1 MEPGS
6 LLPNEWL
13 MIILSIGGVLLCRFL
28 FRKTASGNLSDTFLS
43 GRKVPGFVAS
53 LSTVATNLNANDFL
67 GMSGMAYA
75 ESLLLDGGVAVMP
88 GCSFGQSLAAWVRIS
103 LTKDDSQFVEACNR
117 IVAHYRWLQR
127 TEATATPRG

>member
-1 MEPGS
+1 MFALIDVSRTGMPG
-6 LLPNEWL
+6 L
-13 MIILSIGGVLLCRFL
+13 
-28 FRKTASGNLSDTFLS
+28 
-43 GRKVPGFVAS
+43 
-53 LSTVATNLNANDFL
+53 
-67 GMSGMAYA
+67 AYA

-127 TEATATPRG
+127 IEATATPRG